1 MMTKACCSVVIR
13 GYNEG
18 QHIGRLLSG
27 IVHQTVSDVEIILV
41 DSGSTDATLSIAA
54 RYPVKT
60 VFIQPEEF
68 SFGRALNLGCQ
79 AASNEFI
86 VIASAH
92 VYPVH
97 QDWLERLLA
106 PFADPQVA
114 LVYGKQRGNEFTK
127 YSEHQ
132 VFARWFPEQSNLR
145 QEDHPFCNN
154 ANAAIRRSLW
164 ERLPYNEELTGL
176 EDLDWAKRVMDLG
189 YYLAYAADAE
199 VIHVHNETPRRIY
212 NRYRRE
218 AIALKRIFPHE
229 HFHLWDFI
237 HLFVFNV
244 VSDYYHALHYRT
256 LWRNRLSIPLF
267 RLMQFWGTYR
277 GFAQHKPVTSQLKR
291 IFYYPNDLACHYAV
305 ATRSEW
311 NRCIEY
317 YDNPREQHVG
327 SIIDISVPLHPEMPV
342 WPGSVGIR
350 LSRTMSLEAGDSSN
364 VSRLDCDVHVGTHVD
379 APLHFIEDG
388 SSVEQ
393 MPLKTLIGM
402 VFVAYLPEEV
412 DVITADDLAALS
424 IPKGTQRL
432 LLRTRNS
439 LLWANGVNG
448 FRTDYVALT
457 ADAARWMVEHGI
469 RLVGVDYLSVQRYQ
483 DGSETHQILLG
494 AGVVIV
500 EGLNLADVV
509 PGQYKL
515 ICLPLKLVGA
525 EGAPARAV
533 LVRGEK

>member
-1 MMTKACCSVVIR
+1 MSGNVKSRCSVVIR

-18 QHIGRLLSG
+18 QHIGRLLNG
-27 IVHQTVSDVEIILV
+27 IVHQTVGDVEIILV

-68 SFGRALNLGCQ
+68 SFGRALNLGCR
-79 AASNEFI
+79 ATSNEFI

-92 VYPVH
+92 IYPVR

-145 QEDHPFCNN
+145 QDHPFCNN

-176 EDLDWAKRVMDLG
+176 EDIDWAKRVMDLD
-189 YYLAYAADAE
+189 YYVAYAADAE
-199 VIHVHNETPRRIY
+199 VVHVHNETLQRIY

-218 AIALKRIFPHE
+218 AIAMKRILPHE

-237 HLFVFNV
+237 HLFVSNI
-244 VSDYYHALHYRT
+244 VSDYYHALHERA

-277 GFAQHKPVTSQLKR
+277 GFAQYKPVTSQLKY
-291 IFYYPNDLACHYAV
+291 IFYYPYDRARHYAAV
-305 ATRSEW
+305 TRSEW
-311 NRCIEY
+311 DRSIEY
-317 YDNPREQHVG
+317 SDNPRDQHVG
-327 SIIDISVPLHPEMPV
+327 SIIDISVQLHPEMPV

-350 LSRTMSLEAGDSSN
+350 LSRTKSLEAGDMTN
-364 VSRLDCDVHVGTHVD
+364 VSRLECDVHIGTHVD

-393 MPLKTLIGM
+393 MPLNILIGP
-402 VFVAYLPEEV
+402 VFVAHLPGG
-412 DVITADDLAALS
+412 DAITAHDLAALS
-424 IPKGTQRL
+424 LPKSTQRL

-439 LLWANGVNG
+439 LLWANGVND

-457 ADAARWMVEHGI
+457 ADAARWIVEHGI
-469 RLVGVDYLSVQRYQ
+469 HLVGVDYLSVQRYQ
-483 DGSETHQILLG
+483 DGSETHKILLG
-494 AGVVIV
+494 AGVIIV
-500 EGLNLADVV
+500 EGLNLANVV
-509 PGQYKL
+509 PGQYEL
-515 ICLPLKLVGA
+515 ICMPLKLVGA

-533 LVRGEK
+533 LLRGEK

>member
-1 MMTKACCSVVIR
+1 MMTKTCCSIVIR
-13 GYNEG
+13 CYNEG
-18 QHIGRLLSG
+18 QHIGKLLNG
-27 IVHQTVSDVEIILV
+27 IVQQTVDDVEIILV

-54 RYPVKT
+54 RYPTKILT
-60 VFIQPEEF
+60 ISPEEF
-68 SFGRALNLGCQ
+68 SFGRALNLGCR

-97 QDWLERLLA
+97 QDWLERLLR
-106 PFADPQVA
+106 PFAHPQVA

-132 VFARWFPEQSNLR
+132 VFARWFPEQSDLR
-145 QEDHPFCNN
+145 QDHHPFCNN

-164 ERLPYNEELTGL
+164 ERLPYSEELTGL
-176 EDLDWAKRVMDLG
+176 EDIDWAKRVIERG

-199 VIHVHNETPRRIY
+199 VVHVHNETPRRIY

-218 AIALKRIFPHE
+218 AIAMKRILPHE

-237 HLFVFNV
+237 HLFVSNV
-244 VSDYYHALHYRT
+244 VSDYYHALHERA

-291 IFYYPNDLACHYAV
+291 IFYYPNNQPRRSAV
-305 ATRSEW
+305 VTRSEW
-311 NRCIEY
+311 DPCIEY
-317 YDNPREQHVG
+317 SDNPREQHVD

-350 LSRTMSLEAGDSSN
+350 LSRTMSLEAGDMTN
-364 VSRLDCDVHVGTHVD
+364 VSRLDCDVHIGTHVD

-393 MPLKTLIGM
+393 MPLNILIGPALI
-402 VFVAYLPEEV
+402 AYLPGV
-412 DVITADDLAALS
+412 DAITADDLAALS
-424 IPKGTQRL
+424 LPKSTQRL

-457 ADAARWMVEHGI
+457 ADAARWIVEHDI

-483 DGSETHQILLG
+483 DGSETHQILLD

-509 PGQYKL
+509 PGLYEL